1 MYDGAMVVTML
12 MRWAQRDP
20 ALARAIVGEGPNLVE
35 AWKKTAA
42 AYSGL
47 RSEDDIARTA
57 AAIRAQQRQSDER
70 EQSLYLSRLPAT
82 EPTPS
87 GLQYHHPRMRK
98 GPHTRP
104 CPDGSV
110 LMRPLP
116 EHFTGS
122 CIEPMTGPE
131 ARQARRALRSVGCP
145 ARRDLSPQAK

>member
-1 MYDGAMVVTML
+1 MARSFMDRCRYAREALLRNEDSRKADNCFEMYDGAMVVTML

-87 GLQYHHPRMRK
+87 GLQYTIPGCEKDRTR
-98 GPHTRP
+98 GP
-104 CPDGSV
+104 V
-110 LMRPLP
+110 QM
-116 EHFTGS
+116 
-122 CIEPMTGPE
+122 
-131 ARQARRALRSVGCP
+131 
-145 ARRDLSPQAK
+145 DLF